1 MVKRIFMN
9 KKNLLTLT
17 LIISG
22 LALNPV
28 VADTIVQHITQTQK
42 TQQSVRTAISNV
54 LYNRGLDED
63 VAAEISE
70 SFLDETDEMLLAMLM
85 QNLENQ
91 NIVTKTEVLE
101 YLSTIALHRQKLDM
115 SSYDDLIGMVA
126 KIKKKSLDDITL
138 SKLSKIAKINKQLI
152 V

>member
-1 MVKRIFMN
+1 MN

-28 VADTIVQHITQTQK
+28 LAQSVIQNISHTQN
-42 TQQSVRTAISNV
+42 TQQSVRTSISNV
-54 LYNRGLDED
+54 LFNRGLDEE
-63 VAAEISE
+63 VAAEMSE
-70 SFLDETDEMLLAMLM
+70 SLVDDADELMLAMLM

-91 NIVTKTEVLE
+91 NIVSKTEVIE
-101 YLSTIALHRQKLDM
+101 YLSTVALHKEKLDFK
-115 SSYDDLIGMVA
+115 SYDTLIGMVA
-126 KIKKKSLDDITL
+126 KIQKKTLDTQTL
-138 SKLSKIAKINKQLI
+138 IKLSKIAKINKQLF

>member
-1 MVKRIFMN
+1 MN

-28 VADTIVQHITQTQK
+28 LAESVIENISHTQN
-42 TQQSVRTAISNV
+42 TQQSIRSSISNI
-54 LYNRGLDED
+54 LFNRGLDED
-63 VAAEISE
+63 VASEISE
-70 SFLDETDEMLLAMLM
+70 SFVDESDEMLLAMLM

-91 NIVTKTEVLE
+91 NIATKNEVLE
-101 YLSTIALHRQKLDM
+101 YLSTAALHKQKLDFR
-115 SSYDDLIGMVA
+115 SYDTLIGMVA
-126 KIKKKSLDDITL
+126 KIQKKSLDRTTL
-138 SKLSKIAKINKQLI
+138 NLLSKISKINKQLF

>member
-1 MVKRIFMN
+1 MN

-28 VADTIVQHITQTQK
+28 AADTIVQHIAQTQN
-42 TQQSVRTAISNV
+42 TQQSVRTAITNI

-63 VAAEISE
+63 VAVEISE
-70 SFLDETDEMLLAMLM
+70 SFLDETDEVLLAMLI

-91 NIVTKTEVLE
+91 NIVTKNEVLE
-101 YLSTIALHRQKLDM
+101 YFGTIALHRQKLDI
-115 SSYDDLIGMVA
+115 SSYDNLIGMVA
-126 KIKKKSLDDITL
+126 KIQKKFLDDTTL
-138 SKLSKIAKINKQLI
+138 TKLSKIAKINKQLLA
-152 V
+152 